1 MMQTSENLV
10 SSRRAERGGALAV
23 VLHVVLLLAVL
34 GQTVYLASRHRVRVD
49 LTSEGLWSASA
60 STRTLL
66 EKLDQRLLIEA
77 YFSPQEKL
85 PVAYRESRKW
95 AESFLDE
102 LVQLGKGKVVLQ
114 RYDPNGDD
122 SVKKRADRVGVK
134 PLQLQNSSS
143 TSMSIDLHW
152 QGLRLRLGG
161 GKQKVISQFLP
172 GNSYV
177 AEATLTP
184 AIKELMQTER
194 RRFGYMEWPVTAV
207 GQQVPGGIGWNMLRT
222 LDGIQKRYDF
232 QNHKDEDGSLLPDD
246 LDTLFLFRP
255 KELTDR
261 QKYVIDQF
269 VVGGGTLVVFA
280 DAAEYALGAQ
290 RLMTRIPVA
299 LDASGSKQPFQAQL
313 LHYGIDWKQKVV
325 ADTQERAVA
334 PADPLREVYEYLALP
349 GLNQLGQQVLRAAP
363 YPYFFHP
370 LAIDWKTWS
379 DELAKDARGKVDEAL
394 AANYRASFVPGMPSD
409 EFLFQAFK
417 RRGRGPGFYWP
428 TWVGLREKTG
438 GLPDLPQGVEGRVLL
453 WSSPKSLVEDP
464 PQTLNPFGNARDA
477 IQQNTAFKK
486 FWEKVNERLR
496 AEPRLQA
503 PLMVEVQGRF
513 ASAFAGQERPMRP
526 SEIKEAE
533 AKKAAGDSIVDPTKP
548 PGWTEGQDGAK
559 DGAAKAADQAPLA
572 AERPMRT
579 VGERPGRIVVIGDAD
594 FVRDDFV
601 RGDYAQAGGP
611 FSGRMAAPFFAQ
623 LLDWLAE
630 DSDLVALQSRS
641 ATDRTLRFA
650 GDAAGANSDPRL
662 VEQAV
667 RDQVRRMRWLNI
679 LAPCILLV
687 AIGFLVLLVRR
698 AQKRAFLAGLR

>member
-1 MMQTSENLV
+1 MASGTVLV
-10 SSRRAERGGALAV
+10 PASRRGERGASSAV
-23 VLHVVLLLAVL
+23 VLHVVLLFVVLAQV
-34 GQTVYLASRHRVRVD
+34 VYLASRHRVRID
-49 LTSEGLWSASA
+49 LTTDQLWSASA

-66 EKLDQRLLIEA
+66 DRLDQRLLIEA

-85 PVAYRESRKW
+85 PVAYRETRKW

-102 LVQLGKGKVVLQ
+102 LVQLGQGKVVLQ

-122 SVKKRADRVGVK
+122 AVKKRAERVGVK

-143 TSMSIDLHW
+143 TSMSIDVHW

-184 AIKELMQTER
+184 ALKELMQTER
-194 RRFGYMEWPVTAV
+194 RRLGYMEWPVTAV
-207 GQQVPGGIGWNMLRT
+207 GQQVPGGIGWNVLRT
-222 LDGIQKRYDF
+222 LDGISKRYDF
-232 QNHKDEDGSLLPDD
+232 QNFKDEDGALLPDD

-280 DAAEYALGAQ
+280 DASEYALGPQ
-290 RLMTRIPVA
+290 RAMTRLPVA
-299 LDASGSKQPFQAQL
+299 LDASGSTQPFLAQL
-313 LHYGIDWKQKVV
+313 LHYGIDWKPKVV
-325 ADTQERAVA
+325 ADVLDRAIA
-334 PADPLREVYEYLALP
+334 PVEQYEYLASP
-349 GLNQLGQQVLRAAP
+349 GINQLGQQVLRQAP
-363 YPYFFHP
+363 YPYFFHA
-370 LAIDWKTWS
+370 LAVDWKEVAG
-379 DELAKDARGKVDEAL
+379 ELAKDARGKADEAL
-394 AANYRASFVPGMPSD
+394 AASYRQLFVPGMPSD

-438 GLPDLPQGVEGRVLL
+438 GLPDLPNGVEGRVLL
-453 WSSPKSLVEDP
+453 WSSPKALVEDP
-464 PQTLNPFGNARDA
+464 PQNLNPFGNSRDA
-477 IQQNTAFKK
+477 IQQNTSFKK
-486 FWEKVNERLR
+486 FWEKLKERLL
-496 AEPRLQA
+496 AEPRLQV
-503 PLMVEVQGRF
+503 PLMVEVEGRF
-513 ASAFAGQERPMRP
+513 GSVFAGQPRPQRP

-533 AKKAAGDSIVDPTKP
+533 AKKAAGDSIPDPTKP

-559 DGAAKAADQAPLA
+559 EPPKESAPLA
-572 AERPMRT
+572 TERAMRT
-579 VGERPGRIVVIGDAD
+579 TGEKPGRIVVIGDAD
-594 FVRDDFV
+594 FVRDDIV
-601 RGDYAQAGGP
+601 RGDYAQSGGP
-611 FSGRMAAPFFAQ
+611 VSGRMAAPFFAQ

-630 DSDLVALQSRS
+630 DADLVALQSRS

-650 GDAAGANSDPRL
+650 TDQDGTSADPRL
-662 VEQAV
+662 LEQAV
-667 RDQVRRMRWLNI
+667 RNDVRTLRWLNVVVPCAL
-679 LAPCILLV
+679 LAAL
-687 AIGFLVLLVRR
+687 GFVVRLVRG